1 MSVTSGVAAGR
12 VLRNEPL
19 ITVPGQ
25 APKEH
30 PVTDATLAIERQLH
44 AVRVRDNIT
53 VVARAAVA
61 RIFSEIGVRF
71 KIILTPVVAILELV
85 RIVEQRVLSPV
96 KMKDGWRGS
105 NAKQQGRVRGSVD
118 DPVPGIQRRRKEATL
133 LPLESL
139 FLVRVVAAPDLRRA
153 APLKH
158 VEDLLV
164 HVFFRSNGAR
174 TRHLDNVHS
183 LQPATAIKLDKRALT
198 AHPLPR
204 SQSQVADV
212 VESHR
217 AAMDGEFLLLHV
229 NLIGSGLPYP
239 PFRTNKILLHSSL
252 PPVIVSIVALRA
264 ASVRLYPA
272 HSEDSSC

>member
-19 ITVPGQ
+19 ITIPRQ

-30 PVTDATLAIERQLH
+30 PVTNAALAIERQLY
-44 AVRVRDNIT
+44 AVRVWDNVT

-71 KIILTPVVAILELV
+71 EIILTPVIAILELV

-96 KMKDGWRGS
+96 KMEDGGRVS
-105 NAKQQGRVRGSVD
+105 NAKQQGRAGGSVD
-118 DPVPGIQRRRKEATL
+118 DAVPSIQWRREEATL

-139 FLVRVVAAPDLRRA
+139 LLVRIVAAPDLRRA
-153 APLKH
+153 TALEH
-158 VEDLLV
+158 IEELFV
-164 HVFFRSNGAR
+164 HVFFRSNG
-174 TRHLDNVHS
+174 TGTSHLDDVDS
-183 LQPATAIKLDKRALT
+183 LEPAATIKLDKRALS

-204 SQSQVADV
+204 SQSQVANI
-212 VESHR
+212 VESDS

-239 PFRTNKILLHSSL
+239 TFRTNKILLHSSL
-252 PPVIVSIVALRA
+252 PPVIVSVVALRA

-272 HSEDSSC
+272 RSEDSSC

>member
-96 KMKDGWRGS
+96 KMEDGWRGS
-105 NAKQQGRVRGSVD
+105 NAKQQGRAGGSVD
-118 DPVPGIQRRRKEATL
+118 DAVPSIQWRREEATL

-139 FLVRVVAAPDLRRA
+139 LLVGIVAAPDLRRPTA
-153 APLKH
+153 LKH
-158 VEDLLV
+158 REEPSV
-164 HVFFRSNGAR
+164 HVSFRRTGAG
-174 TRHLDNVHS
+174 T
-183 LQPATAIKLDKRALT
+183 
-198 AHPLPR
+198 
-204 SQSQVADV
+204 
-212 VESHR
+212 
-217 AAMDGEFLLLHV
+217 
-229 NLIGSGLPYP
+229 
-239 PFRTNKILLHSSL
+239 
-252 PPVIVSIVALRA
+252 
-264 ASVRLYPA
+264 
-272 HSEDSSC
+272 

>member
-19 ITVPGQ
+19 ITIPGQ
-25 APKEH
+25 TPKEH
-30 PVTDATLAIERQLH
+30 PVTNAALAIERQLY

-61 RIFSEIGVRF
+61 RIFSEISMGF
-71 KIILTPVVAILELV
+71 EIICVPVVPILELV

-96 KMKDGWRGS
+96 KMEDGRRVS
-105 NAKQQGRVRGSVD
+105 NAKQQGGAGGSVD
-118 DPVPGIQRRRKEATL
+118 DTVPSIHWRREEATL

-139 FLVRVVAAPDLRRA
+139 FLVRVVAAPDLRRTA
-153 APLKH
+153 ALKH

-174 TRHLDNVHS
+174 AGHLDNVHS
-183 LQPATAIKLDKRALT
+183 LQSAAAVKLDKRALS

-204 SQSQVADV
+204 SQSQVANV

-217 AAMDGEFLLLHV
+217 AAMDGEFLLLHE
-229 NLIGSGLPYP
+229 NLIGSSLPYP
-239 PFRTNKILLHSSL
+239 PLGTNKILLHSSL
-252 PPVIVSIVALRA
+252 PPVIVL
-264 ASVRLYPA
+264 
-272 HSEDSSC
+272 CCCT